1 MGLSLA
7 RNLKYGLFHLGSGMA
22 DVLTTGLWNRVMIS
36 DLGYSA
42 TPIGL
47 LLGLRYFLAPL
58 GLWAGRMSDA
68 HLLGGYRRLTW
79 IWIGRALMA
88 LSLFSLGL
96 ATATLARGAANT
108 ALMWLVITLS
118 LLLFSFGNALS
129 GSTFLAL
136 IHDRAS
142 AAQRG
147 RAVGLVWTFLLLG
160 FTIGGILFSIM
171 LPSSDEGDGSLDPGR
186 LAQVFVVAALVL
198 GGLWFFALLGEE
210 KRHRG
215 VKKTPAAETSFRAD
229 LRFVW
234 QQPRTRWFLIYLVLS
249 MCFAFVQDL
258 VLEPFAAE
266 VFDMSV
272 EETTRFAAW
281 WGGMSIVGSLLFLG
295 LSRRIRALNNTRMA
309 AGGVLLLI
317 ATFTLFGMASLGGLR
332 QLITP
337 GLLLLG
343 LGLGLWNI
351 GTLGLMMDM
360 SPVGRA
366 GTFLGFWSLVVTLAR
381 GAGVSGGGILRD
393 LALLTGGGL
402 QLAYAAVFLI
412 EVAGLAVALYALS
425 RVGARELQLQQAPDQ
440 VLTQAG
446 TLD

>member
-42 TPIGL
+42 TPVGL

-79 IWIGRALMA
+79 IWVGRALMA

-96 ATATLARGAANT
+96 ATATLARGAANP
-108 ALMWLVITLS
+108 ALLWLAITIS
-118 LLLFSFGNALS
+118 LLVFSFGVAVS

-136 IHDRAS
+136 LHDRAR
-142 AAQRG
+142 AEQRG

-160 FTIGGILFSIM
+160 FTLGGILFSIM
-171 LPSSDEGDGSLDPGR
+171 LPSGDEGSNSLDPGR

-234 QQPRTRWFLIYLVLS
+234 QQPRTRWFLFYLSLS
-249 MCFAFVQDL
+249 MAFAFVQDL
-258 VLEPFAAE
+258 VLEPFGAE
-266 VFDMSV
+266 VFGMSV

-281 WGGMSIVGSLLFLG
+281 WGGMSIVGSLLSLM
-295 LSRRIRALNNTRMA
+295 LSRRFRALNNSRLAT
-309 AGGVLLLI
+309 GGVLLLI
-317 ATFTLFGMASLGGLR
+317 ATFALFAIASLGGLR
-332 QLITP
+332 HLITP
-337 GLLLLG
+337 GLILMG

-360 SPVGRA
+360 SPAGRA
-366 GTFLGFWSLVVTLAR
+366 GTFLGFWTLVVTLAR
-381 GAGVSGGGILRD
+381 GAGVSGGGVLRD
-393 LALLTGGGL
+393 LALLTGADL
-402 QLAYAAVFLI
+402 TLAYAAVFLI

-425 RVGARELQLQQAPDQ
+425 RVGARELQLQHAPEQ
-440 VLTQAG
+440 VLAQAS